1 MGGLRVEEIFDL
13 ASIPIKDSKS
23 IIEARQKIL
32 ILAHDLKFNP
42 FTSNYLATFTSE
54 FLRNTYNNHNSTEL
68 KVLITRRNNQYYL
81 TLVFNYLKKASIILK
96 SRKFFDDVIIND
108 NEHCKFITV
117 YKKLVDP
124 TIILD
129 DNFLNVEKNMLT
141 RKSKSALIEDIK
153 KKNKE
158 LSKLLDEKEMLLKE
172 IHHRVKN
179 NLMVI
184 SSLLNIQSRY
194 IKDKEALGIFRESQN
209 RAKSMALIHE
219 RLYRSSDLK
228 KIDFGDY
235 IRTLARDLL
244 STYSD
249 KNSLITLEFDIEDI
263 MLDINTTVPLGLI
276 VNELFSNCF
285 KHAFRDTKEG
295 KIKTIFRKE
304 GDKYCL
310 IVSDNGVGFPS
321 HIDFK
326 NTNSMGLQL
335 VNSLTEQINGEIVL
349 DGSNGTTFKITFQDI
364 TYDT

>member
-1 MGGLRVEEIFDL
+1 VEKIFEL
-13 ASIPIKDSKS
+13 ASIPIKGNKS
-23 IIEARQKIL
+23 IVEARQKIL
-32 ILAHDLKFNP
+32 ILAYDLKFDR
-42 FTSNYLATFTSE
+42 FTSNRLATFTSE
-54 FLRNTYNNHNSTEL
+54 FLRNTHKNHELTEIN
-68 KVLITRRNNQYYL
+68 VLLTQRNNQYYL
-81 TLVFNYLKKASIILK
+81 TLVFNNLKKETLILK
-96 SRKFFDDVIIND
+96 SQRYFDKVIISD
-108 NEHCKFITV
+108 NGHSKSIKV
-117 YKKLVDP
+117 YKKLLDP

-129 DNFLNVEKNMLT
+129 HNFFKDEQEKLT
-141 RKSKSALIEDIK
+141 QKSKSELINDIK

-158 LSKLLDEKEMLLKE
+158 LSKILDEKEMLLKE

-194 IKDKEALGIFRESQN
+194 IKDKEALGIFRESQS

-219 RLYRSSDLK
+219 RLYQSADLK

-244 STYSD
+244 ATYSD
-249 KNSLITLEFDIEDI
+249 KKSLVTLEFDIDDI

-285 KHAFRDTKEG
+285 KHAFSDTQKG
-295 KIKTIFRKE
+295 KIKTIFKKK
-304 GDKYCL
+304 GDKYYL

-321 HIDFK
+321 DIDFR

-335 VNSLTEQINGEIVL
+335 VNSLTGQINGEIEL
-349 DGSNGTTFKITFQDI
+349 DGTNGTTFKITFQDI
-364 TYDT
+364 TYDR